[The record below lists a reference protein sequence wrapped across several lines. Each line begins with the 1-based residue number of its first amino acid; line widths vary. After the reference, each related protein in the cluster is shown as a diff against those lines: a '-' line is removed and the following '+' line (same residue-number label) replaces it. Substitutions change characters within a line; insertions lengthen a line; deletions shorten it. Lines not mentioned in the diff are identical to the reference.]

1 MTVHKPVGL
10 GASITIA
17 VATATLSNPISVQSK
32 VLRISA
38 SGSAVCVAIGTNPT
52 ATATDYYLLSGNSA
66 SLALSPASQRV
77 VGIVTG
83 TSTTI
88 TFPEGTGSPFV
99 VGDYVTLTSVGQS
112 YYNFT
117 HQPVTAVD
125 ASSGV
130 GGYYSTRITVSTSTS
145 GILTAFTAADGDL
158 RKSVK
163 ISSYGVAATAGVLYY
178 QQVQIAGDA

>member
-10 GASITIA
+10 GNSVAITSG
-17 VATATLSNPISVQSK
+17 TATTSSALSVQSK
-32 VLRISA
+32 ALRVVAVSA
-38 SGSAVCVAIGTNPT
+38 GAFIGIGTSPT
-52 ATATDYYLLSGNSA
+52 AAATDYYVPAGGTA
-66 SLALSPASQRV
+66 TLALSPASQRV

-83 TSTTI
+83 ATTTI

-99 VGDYVTLTSVGQS
+99 VGDYVTLTSVGQP

-145 GILTAFTAADGDL
+145 GIVTTFSTDGDL
-158 RKSVK
+158 RKSIK
-163 ISSYGVAATAGVLYY
+163 ISAYGAGAGSLYY